1 MSKDTLK
8 VENLTFQYPRGR
20 VIYDNFSYTFEAGQF
35 YGIVGSNGVGK
46 STLGKLLVKLLEPN
60 EGTIRIGDYD
70 TQEMSQ
76 GEIGEKI
83 GYVYQNPGRQLFA
96 TSVYEE
102 LAFPLLLQGIAAEEV
117 EERVMAQLKQFDL
130 VHTKDVLPFHLSL
143 GEKQRLV
150 IAGILMEKPKF
161 LILDE
166 PTTSLDIKRR
176 LELQEM
182 LIALQQDYH
191 IGILIISHDQKFLEN
206 LGCQMVKIEPAIALS
221 NMISRE
227 DKANRKDKTNASKPT
242 NRAHIDAVDPRVK
255 LMIVAVLSTLGVI
268 YRDIYILL
276 GLFVASFL
284 IAMGFGVDFKHMIR
298 KLQRFLKLLLV
309 ITVVQ
314 SIFTV
319 AGNPIISVGK
329 LVLLTDYGV
338 IKGVEFILRM
348 GVILMLGCVLATA
361 NQSALTQALIKI
373 KVPYEIAFMST
384 VGIKFLPIFSEEFQD
399 SLNAIML
406 RGIHIKKLGAKKKIN
421 LYTYIFTPV
430 IVNTLFRAKEMA
442 MAMELRGFRAMPS
455 RTSYLQL
462 QLKARDYI
470 LIIGCS
476 MLLIIG
482 VIGRVL

>member
-8 VENLTFQYPRGR
+8 VENLTFQYPKGK
-20 VIYDNFSYTFEAGQF
+20 VIYHDFSYMFEAGKF
-35 YGIVGSNGVGK
+35 YGIIGSNGVGK

-60 EGTIRIGDYD
+60 DGSIQIGDCD
-70 TQEMSQ
+70 IKDMSQ

-102 LAFPLLLQGIAAEEV
+102 LAFPLLLQGIPSEEV
-117 EERVMAQLKQFDL
+117 HERVMAQLKQFDL
-130 VHTKDVLPFHLSL
+130 LHTKDVLPFHLSL

-150 IAGILMEKPKF
+150 IAGILMEKPRF

-166 PTTSLDIKRR
+166 PTTSLDIQRK
-176 LELQEM
+176 LELQKI
-182 LIALQQDYH
+182 LITLQQEYE
-191 IGILIISHDQKFLEN
+191 IGILIISHDQKFLTE
-206 LGCQMVKIEPAIALS
+206 LGCQMVKIES
-221 NMISRE
+221 S
-227 DKANRKDKTNASKPT
+227 DKGNKTNRT
-242 NRAHIDAVDPRVK
+242 NTTNKTNMVNTDAVDPRAK
-255 LMIVAVLSTLGVI
+255 LMIVAVLSTLGVV
-268 YRDIYILL
+268 YRDIYVLL
-276 GLFVASFL
+276 GLFVGAFL
-284 IAMGFGVDFKHMIR
+284 IAMAFGVDFKYMIR

-309 ITVVQ
+309 ITVIQ

-319 AGNPIISVGK
+319 AGHPIISVGK

-406 RGIHIKKLGAKKKIN
+406 RGIHIKKLGAKKKMN

-442 MAMELRGFRAMPS
+442 MAMELRGFRAMPN

-470 LIIGCS
+470 LIISCG
-476 MLLIIG
+476 MVLIVG